1 MPRQAQAERGAGTI
15 PLVTMNNAQMV
26 KCFNEWMR
34 RFIEEPEA
42 FAAEFQTVNQFMKD
56 EANGVEPSYGE
67 TSAAYM
73 LKLAQECPV
82 E

>member
-1 MPRQAQAERGAGTI
+1 MT
-15 PLVTMNNAQMV
+15 NAQMV

-34 RFIEEPEA
+34 RFVEEPGRVQR
-42 FAAEFQTVNQFMKD
+42 EFETVNEFLKD
-56 EANGVEPSYGE
+56 EADGREPTYGE

-73 LKLAQECPV
+73 EKLAQEIRA

>member
-1 MPRQAQAERGAGTI
+1 M
-15 PLVTMNNAQMV
+15 TMNNAQMV

-42 FAAEFQTVNQFMKD
+42 FQAEFQTVNQFLAD
-56 EANGVEPSYGE
+56 EAGGIEPTYGE

-73 LKLAQECPV
+73 MKLAEECPA

>member
-1 MPRQAQAERGAGTI
+1 MK
-15 PLVTMNNAQMV
+15 NAQMV

-34 RFIEEPEA
+34 RFIEEPDRFER
-42 FAAEFQTVNQFMKD
+42 EFKTVNAFLAD
-56 EANGVEPSYGE
+56 EAGGREPSYGE

-73 LKLAQECPV
+73 AQLASECPA